1 MLWECQESK
10 DGWTRSVVSTSP
22 RGFCQERELGE
33 MYIEVLRVPW
43 PYVGE
48 LGGEGELGEE
58 GRKETRELAF
68 FPSFSFLPTRLVHP
82 SRPINPTSTRLT
94 PLFANP
100 STLQP
105 SLNASLTPPSRLQI
119 LNPSASST
127 ASSSTDE
134 PHKSI
139 AHKFPYLQAKTGDL
153 AGNSERIGA
162 FIKVSLVA

>member
-33 MYIEVLRVPW
+33 MYIEVLRVPC

-82 SRPINPTSTRLT
+82 SRPFNPTSTRLT
-94 PLFANP
+94 PLLANP

-105 SLNASLTPPSRLQI
+105 SRNASLTPLLVSRSSTLPRPPPRQAQPTN
-119 LNPSASST
+119 LTNPSLTSSLT
-127 ASSSTDE
+127 FKLRLVILLGIRRGSELSSRS
-134 PHKSI
+134 
-139 AHKFPYLQAKTGDL
+139 
-153 AGNSERIGA
+153 
-162 FIKVSLVA
+162 V